1 MEKEMLVLC
10 ENDYILENE
19 LDIVSSLFPQKFA
32 VPLLC
37 AILLKDWDFIWGVV
51 TFGYIYV
58 VLFR

>member
-10 ENDYILENE
+10 DNDHLLADE

-37 AILLKDWDFIWGVV
+37 AILMKDWYFIGAVF
-51 TFGYIYV
+51 TIGYIYV
-58 VLFR
+58 VLF